1 MNSRRSVAIILT
13 VTVMSA
19 LALSGC
25 APTTGGDGGGDG
37 DVTLSVWSWRTED
50 AAGFETIFDVYEESH
65 PGVTVEFKPFK
76 STEYDLIL
84 STGLAGTDGPD
95 VPMLHAGPG
104 GLAPLVAADRL
115 LPLDPDIV
123 TSLNDFDPAILST
136 GGQVPDDD
144 NIYGLPIALQT
155 LQMFYNKQIFADNGI
170 EVPTTYDEFLE
181 ANETLA
187 AAGITPMST
196 TGKDNWMLG
205 IALGVVAGGYWAAGS
220 YFDGLADGSATL
232 ADGPFAES
240 VQKMQDVVP
249 YFPANFTGV
258 NYTESQILFTSG
270 QAAMYPGGSFE
281 LGFFQLTAPDL
292 DLGVFSVPAPDD
304 ADGGAVVPSWVDAD
318 FGVSKASPNQDAALK
333 LVNWMGTAEFA
344 QLYVDE
350 LKQISPVKGVEPSD
364 PVLKEIIAAYQAS
377 PGSYIP
383 VGLFAGG
390 DPDTSVTLATS
401 LQNMFAGTGDPTS
414 VAQDYAD
421 AVAKAFPDGR

>member
-1 MNSRRSVAIILT
+1 
-13 VTVMSA
+13 MSA

-25 APTTGGDGGGDG
+25 APTTGGGGNGDG

-76 STEYDLIL
+76 NTEYNTIL
-84 STGLAGTDGPD
+84 ATGLAGSDGPD
-95 VPMLHAGPG
+95 VAMLHAGVG

-115 LPLDPDIV
+115 LPLDPAVV
-123 TSLNDFDPAILST
+123 TSLKDFDPAVLAS

-170 EVPTTYDEFLE
+170 DVPATYDEFIE
-181 ANETLA
+181 ANETLL

-205 IALGVVAGGYWAAGS
+205 LALGVVAGGYWAAGP

-240 VQKMQDVVP
+240 VQTMSDVTP
-249 YFPANFTGV
+249 FFPANFTGV

-270 QAAMYPGGSFE
+270 LAAMYPGGSFE
-281 LGFFQLTAPDL
+281 LGFFQSTAPDL
-292 DLGVFSVPAPDD
+292 DLGVFSVPAPDG
-304 ADGGAVVPSWVDAD
+304 AEGGAVVPSWVDAD
-318 FGVSKASPNQDAALK
+318 FGVSKASPNQDAALE